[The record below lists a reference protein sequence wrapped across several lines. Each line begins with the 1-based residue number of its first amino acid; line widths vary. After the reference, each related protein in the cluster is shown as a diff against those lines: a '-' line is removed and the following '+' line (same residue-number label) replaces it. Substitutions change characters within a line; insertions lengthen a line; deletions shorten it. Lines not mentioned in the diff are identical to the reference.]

1 MRRALAPEYAVER
14 EIAVGGMAHV
24 FVGQDTRLDRRV
36 AVKVLKPELATAIG
50 AERFVREARLHA
62 QVKHPSVVPIHVA
75 DERDG
80 VSYYIMDFIEG
91 ETLAQRLT
99 RGPLGAREARTLGRS
114 LLGALGEVHA
124 RGIVHR
130 DIKPGNV
137 FVSPKVL
144 LTDFGIARSK
154 DDDAL
159 TQEGQIF
166 GIRPTCPGRARRRG
180 DGGHRRVCGIGS
192 ALRGGDRTAL
202 ELRRTP

>member
-1 MRRALAPEYAVER
+1 MFP
-14 EIAVGGMAHV
+14 H
-24 FVGQDTRLDRRV
+24 
-36 AVKVLKPELATAIG
+36 
-50 AERFVREARLHA
+50 
-62 QVKHPSVVPIHVA
+62 
-75 DERDG
+75 
-80 VSYYIMDFIEG
+80 YIMDFIEG

-166 GIRPTCPGRARRRG
+166 GTPAYMPWEQRG
-180 DGGHRRVCGIGS
+180 GEATAATDVCAAS
-192 ALRGGDRTAL
+192 ALLFEAVTGRRWNFAAPPDRADWSDVPRSIRGVLREGLAFNPSQRPHAEAL
-202 ELRRTP
+202 RDALKEPRSSADWRSTVWE